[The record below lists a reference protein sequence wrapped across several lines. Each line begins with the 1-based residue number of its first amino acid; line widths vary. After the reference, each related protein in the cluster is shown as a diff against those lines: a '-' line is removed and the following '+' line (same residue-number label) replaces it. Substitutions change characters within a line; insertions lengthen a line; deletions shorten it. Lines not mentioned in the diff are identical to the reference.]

1 MTKKNIKSLRIFLIV
16 AIALVSLL
24 ILISVS
30 LLAWLF
36 WDRKKKNNE
45 FISNETFDGPS
56 FRITRL
62 SVNN

>member
-1 MTKKNIKSLRIFLIV
+1 MTKKHIKSLRIILIV

-30 LLAWLF
+30 VLAWLF
-36 WDRKKKNNE
+36 WDRKKKNHDFVANE
-45 FISNETFDGPS
+45 SFDGPS